1 MKMTFAE
8 RIMLPERFR
17 IPYFGGVWYRF
28 LTRQTRKK
36 IKSVPIESLSLNRE
50 KRDVKLVFTLTT
62 FPDRID
68 TVQYTLRSLYM
79 QTLKPDRVILWL
91 AESEFS
97 GKSLPNS
104 ILEFEK
110 VGLEIRY
117 CDNLFGHKRY
127 YQLLAEQREDECI
140 VMFDDDILFQPK
152 VVERLYQVWKNNP
165 GCIVCERGQELTFEK
180 DGSVMNPG
188 RWSTNSSV
196 GIKKPSYRL
205 LASPGGGCLVPP
217 HALYKDADNPELIKK
232 YALKTGDIWL
242 MFMAAQNDTKILKT
256 YKNHRTFILSE
267 DMQTVQLGKEAIYG
281 GRYMKTF
288 KELSQ
293 AYPHAYKN
301 MLSEI
306 EC

>member
-8 RIMLPERFR
+8 RIMIPERFR

-36 IKSVPIESLSLNRE
+36 IRKVPLESLSLNRD
-50 KRDVKLVFTLTT
+50 KRDAKLVFTLTT

-79 QTLKPDRVILWL
+79 QTVKPDRVILWL
-91 AESEFS
+91 AENEFP
-97 GKSLPNS
+97 GRLPES
-104 ILEFEK
+104 ILKFEK
-110 VGLEIRY
+110 IGLEIRY
-117 CDNLFGHKRY
+117 CDNLFGHKRCY
-127 YQLLAEQREDECI
+127 KLLAEQREDECI
-140 VMFDDDILFQPK
+140 VMFDDDILFPPK
-152 VVERLYQVWKNNP
+152 VVERLYQAWKNNP
-165 GCIVCERGQELTFEK
+165 DCIICDRGQVLTFEK

-196 GIKKPSYRL
+196 GIKTPSHRL

-217 HALYKDADNPELIKK
+217 RALYEDANNPELIKK
-232 YALKTGDIWL
+232 YALKTDDIWL

-267 DMQTVQLGKEAIYG
+267 DVQTVQLGREAIYG
-281 GRYMKTF
+281 GRYMKSF
-288 KELSQ
+288 AELRK
-293 AYPHAYKN
+293 AYPHAYEN

-306 EC
+306 KD